1 MHTPRALLALILVAV
16 PALGQGQE
24 APAPRT
30 LSVSGQGEVKA
41 VPDLAVVSFAV
52 ETTSPAA
59 SAAVAENARKSTV
72 LADALKQQLSGNG
85 KVSTTGYG
93 LDPVYEPRERGGAP
107 TAPRITGYIA
117 RNEVRA
123 ETRAIDSV
131 GKLIDAATKAG
142 ANRVDGLEFTL
153 EERGKAQNDALQRAG
168 QDARRQAE
176 ATAAALGVTLG
187 KIVSVTANA
196 SPIMPR
202 QFARM
207 AMAHAEMAA
216 TTPVEAGDV
225 TVTANLQV
233 TYAIE

>member
-1 MHTPRALLALILVAV
+1 MHARRTLLFLLLIASPAAAQDTP
-16 PALGQGQE
+16 P
-24 APAPRT
+24 PRT
-30 LSVSGQGEVKA
+30 LAVNGQAEVKVA
-41 VPDLAVVSFAV
+41 PDLAIVSFAV
-52 ETTSPAA
+52 ETTSPDA
-59 SAAVAENARKSTV
+59 STAVAENARKSTA
-72 LADALKQQLSGNG
+72 LADALKQQLAGNG

-93 LDPVYEPRERGGAP
+93 LDPVYEPRDRGAAP
-107 TAPRITGYIA
+107 AAPRITGYIA

-123 ETRAIDSV
+123 ETRSIDAV

-142 ANRVDGLEFTL
+142 ANRVEGLEFTL
-153 EERGKAQNDALQRAG
+153 QERSAAQNDALKLAG

-187 KIVSVTANA
+187 KIVTATANA

-202 QFARM
+202 QYVRM
-207 AMAHAEMAA
+207 RAAAAEMST

>member
-1 MHTPRALLALILVAV
+1 MDARRTLLFLLLIASPAVAQDTP
-16 PALGQGQE
+16 P
-24 APAPRT
+24 PRT
-30 LSVSGQGEVKA
+30 LAVSGQGEVKVA
-41 VPDLAVVSFAV
+41 PDLAVVSFAV
-52 ETTSPAA
+52 ETTAPAA
-59 SAAVAENARKSTV
+59 SSAVAENANKSTA
-72 LADALKQQLSGNG
+72 LADALKQQLGGNG

-93 LDPVYEPRERGGAP
+93 LDPVYEQRDRGAAP
-107 TAPRITGYIA
+107 AAPRITGYIA

-123 ETRAIDSV
+123 ETRSIDAV

-142 ANRVDGLEFTL
+142 ANRVEGLEFTL
-153 EERGKAQNDALQRAG
+153 QERSAAQNDALKLAG

-176 ATAAALGVTLG
+176 AAAAALGVTLG
-187 KIVSVTANA
+187 KIVTVNANA

-202 QFARM
+202 QYVRM
-207 AMAHAEMAA
+207 RAAAAEMST